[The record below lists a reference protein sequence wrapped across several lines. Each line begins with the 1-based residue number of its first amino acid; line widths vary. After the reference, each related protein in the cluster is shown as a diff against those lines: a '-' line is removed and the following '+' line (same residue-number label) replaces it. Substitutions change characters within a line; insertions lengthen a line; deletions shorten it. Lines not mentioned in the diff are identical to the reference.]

1 MDYKVAEIINSPLFG
16 RNQIVIEI
24 VFIFGSEDCAAPNND
39 VLAKQSNQKTQQN
52 STLHFV
58 CLSVVSF
65 KLDRKKI
72 VKNKTLEQSWNDRRL
87 ETAAVRK
94 INRFNE
100 KLFQFIN

>member
-1 MDYKVAEIINSPLFG
+1 LSG
-16 RNQIVIEI
+16 GNQIVIEI
-24 VFIFGSEDCAAPNND
+24 VFILGSKDCAARNNN

-58 CLSVVSF
+58 CLSSVS